1 MTNEQLKAALLS
13 GCPIEYKGQ
22 QYKKVSAIVYR
33 KVNKDIVA
41 LAELL
46 DCGNNSLVYVEPHY
60 VKEIKNDKKR
70 KKSAVCS

>member
-13 GCPIEYKGQ
+13 GCPVEYKGQ

-33 KVNKDIVA
+33 NVNKEIVT

-46 DCGNNSLVYVEPHY
+46 DYGNNSLIYVEPHY
-60 VKEIKNDKKR
+60 VSEVKNDKKR
-70 KKSAVCS
+70 KKAAK